1 VTSPKAEQGQSTQV
15 LEYQFSRVI
24 LYSTYKSQVLL
35 LYTYVLTLLYR
46 ITLTQFAPARL
57 NFVLAAFS
65 WSRQPVTVLLLFG
78 APPPPRHRPG
88 E

>member
-1 VTSPKAEQGQSTQV
+1 MTSPKAEQGQSTQV

-46 ITLTQFAPARL
+46 ITLTQFA
-57 NFVLAAFS
+57 
-65 WSRQPVTVLLLFG
+65 
-78 APPPPRHRPG
+78 
-88 E
+88 